1 VAPAWKFTPEN
12 VERIK
17 DWIAQGLG
25 RDQIASR
32 LGVSVGSLQAT
43 CSRLG
48 IGLRLSAGVQRSIE
62 HVRRADH
69 AVQVKLSIEHVR
81 RADHAVQVK
90 LSIEHV
96 RQADHAV
103 QVRLTL
109 LMETRDRQAAFD
121 VPLPQDVLVQLALA
135 ASVRDLTTADLIG
148 KIVNQAMEKDL
159 VGEILGNGSSP
170 SSQD

>member
-1 VAPAWKFTPEN
+1 MAPAWKFTPEN

-17 DWIAQGLG
+17 DWIAQGIG
-25 RDQIASR
+25 RDEIASR
-32 LGVSVGSLQAT
+32 LGVSLGSLQVT
-43 CSRLG
+43 CSKLG
-48 IGLRLSAGVQRSIE
+48 IGLRRSAGVQRSIE
-62 HVRRADH
+62 HVR
-69 AVQVKLSIEHVR
+69 Q
-81 RADHAVQVK
+81 ADHAVQVK

-96 RQADHAV
+96 RQADHIV

-121 VPLPQDVLVQLALA
+121 VPLPRDVLVQLALA

-148 KIVNQAMEKDL
+148 KIVNQATEKDL

>member
-25 RDQIASR
+25 RDEIASR

-48 IGLRLSAGVQRSIE
+48 IGLRLSAGVQR
-62 HVRRADH
+62 
-69 AVQVKLSIEHVR
+69 SIEHVR

>member
-1 VAPAWKFTPEN
+1 MAPAWKFTPEN

-25 RDQIASR
+25 RDEIASR

-48 IGLRLSAGVQRSIE
+48 IGLRLSAGVQR
-62 HVRRADH
+62 
-69 AVQVKLSIEHVR
+69 SIEHVR

>member
-25 RDQIASR
+25 RDEIASR

-48 IGLRLSAGVQRSIE
+48 IGLRRSAGVQR
-62 HVRRADH
+62 
-69 AVQVKLSIEHVR
+69 SIEHVR